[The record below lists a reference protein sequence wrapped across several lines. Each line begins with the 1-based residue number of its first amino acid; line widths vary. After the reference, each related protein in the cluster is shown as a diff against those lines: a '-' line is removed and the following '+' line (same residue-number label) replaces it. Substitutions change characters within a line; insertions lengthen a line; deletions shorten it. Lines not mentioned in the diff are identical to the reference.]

1 MCEKYCVVTLHF
13 SSSHF
18 LGIQHRK
25 QLVTLSNLFLSLC
38 TLNSYCLILIPG
50 YANNSRQQ
58 RVCVSMWYV
67 RYRLHVMC
75 VIMCE

>member
-1 MCEKYCVVTLHF
+1 MCETYCVVTLQF

-25 QLVTLSNLFLSLC
+25 QLVTVSNLFLSFC

-50 YANNSRQQ
+50 YANDSRQQ
-58 RVCVSMWYV
+58 HVCVCVVCKIQTPCHVCHYV
-67 RYRLHVMC
+67 
-75 VIMCE
+75 